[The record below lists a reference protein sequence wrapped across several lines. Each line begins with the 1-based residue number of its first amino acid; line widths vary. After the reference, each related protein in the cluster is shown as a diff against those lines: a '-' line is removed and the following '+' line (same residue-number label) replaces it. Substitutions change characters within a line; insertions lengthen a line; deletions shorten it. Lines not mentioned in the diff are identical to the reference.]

1 MKAPMN
7 TFKIFVI
14 EDDPFYGELIRRHL
28 ALNPDNEVFLF
39 STGKDAL
46 TNLHISP
53 HLISLDYRLPDL
65 SGMEVLKRIN
75 TSNPDIPVIIVSGQ
89 EDINTA
95 VELLRM
101 GAYDYFV
108 KDDHT
113 KTRLW
118 NAANKIRE
126 NLMLRTELSELKEE
140 VGKKY
145 EFGNI
150 LKGNSQEIQRIF
162 RLMSRAIKTNITVS
176 ITGETGTGKELVA
189 KAIHYNSGRSNKPF
203 VAVNVSAIPN
213 ELIES
218 ELFGYEK
225 GAFTGAT
232 TRKIGKFE
240 QATEGTLFL
249 DEIGEMGLNMQAKIL
264 RVLQEN
270 ELTRIGG
277 NTVIKISP
285 RIIVATHRN
294 LAEEVRKGN
303 FREDLYY
310 RILGL
315 PIELPPLRDRG
326 HDILILAK
334 HFSDTFC
341 KENGLP
347 AKTITKEAQDKLLDY
362 TFPGNVRELRAV
374 IELACVLSD
383 STKIEPSHINFNST
397 NSLSDFLLEETSLA
411 EYNKKII
418 RYFLVKYNNNV
429 NLAAK
434 KLDIGKSTIYRMIK
448 NNEL

>member
-1 MKAPMN
+1 MN
-7 TFKIFVI
+7 TFKIFIV
-14 EDDPFYGELIRRHL
+14 EDDPFYGELLRRHL
-28 ALNPDNEVFLF
+28 ALNPDNDVRLF
-39 STGKDAL
+39 KTGKEILAS
-46 TNLHISP
+46 LHLQP

-65 SGMEVLKRIN
+65 SGMDILKRIN
-75 TSNPDIPVIIVSGQ
+75 ASNPDIPVIIVSGQ

-95 VELLRM
+95 VELLRL
-101 GAYDYFV
+101 GAYDYYV

-118 NAANKIRE
+118 NTANKVRE
-126 NLMLRTELSELKEE
+126 NIMLKNELLKLKDE

-145 EFGNI
+145 EFTNI
-150 LKGNSQEIQRIF
+150 LKGNSEEMQRIF
-162 RLMSRAIKTNITVS
+162 KLMRRATKTNITIS

-189 KAIHYNSGRSNKPF
+189 KAIHYNSNRTRKPF
-203 VAVNVSAIPN
+203 VAVNVSAIPS

-225 GAFTGAT
+225 GAFTGAS

-240 QATEGTLFL
+240 QASEGTLFL
-249 DEIGEMGLNMQAKIL
+249 DEIGEMGMSMQAKIL

-277 NTVIKISP
+277 NATIKINP

-315 PIELPPLRDRG
+315 PIELPPLRDRDR
-326 HDILILAK
+326 DILVLAN
-334 HFSDTFC
+334 HFSNTFC
-341 KENGLP
+341 KENGFDP
-347 AKTITKEAQDKLLDY
+347 KSISKDAQDKLLSY
-362 TFPGNVRELRAV
+362 TFPGNVRELRAI
-374 IELACVLSD
+374 IELACVMSD
-383 STKIEPSHINFNST
+383 GESIEPAHINFNST

-411 EYNKKII
+411 EYNLKII
-418 RYFLVKYNNNV
+418 RYFLTKYDNNV
-429 NLAAK
+429 NVAAN
-434 KLDIGKSTIYRMIK
+434 KLNIGKSTIYRLLK

>member
-1 MKAPMN
+1 MN

-14 EDDPFYGELIRRHL
+14 EDDPFYGELLRRHL
-28 ALNPDNEVFLF
+28 ALNPDNEVYLF
-39 STGKDAL
+39 KSGKEAL
-46 TNLHISP
+46 SKIHIQP
-53 HLISLDYRLPDL
+53 HLVSLDYRLPDL
-65 SGMEVLKRIN
+65 SGMEVLKRIHA
-75 TSNPDIPVIIVSGQ
+75 SFPEIPVIIVSGQ

-118 NAANKIRE
+118 NATNKVRE
-126 NLMLRTELSELKEE
+126 NMLLKNELSELKKE

-145 EFGNI
+145 EFANI
-150 LKGNSQEIQRIF
+150 LKGNSEEMQRIF
-162 RLMSRAIKTNITVS
+162 RLMSRATKTNITVS
-176 ITGETGTGKELVA
+176 ISGETGTGKELVA
-189 KAIHYNSGRSNKPF
+189 KAIHYNSDRAKKPF

-225 GAFTGAT
+225 GAFTGAN

-240 QATEGTLFL
+240 QASEGTLFL
-249 DEIGEMGLNMQAKIL
+249 DEIGEMDINMQAKIL
-264 RVLQEN
+264 RVIQEN

-277 NTVIKISP
+277 NTTIKINP

-294 LAEEVRKGN
+294 LAEEVQKGN

-326 HDILILAK
+326 NDILILAK
-334 HFSDTFC
+334 FFTDTFC
-341 KENGLP
+341 KENGLSQ
-347 AKTITKEAQDKLLDY
+347 KTITKEAQDKLLTY
-362 TFPGNVRELRAV
+362 SFPGNVRELRAV
-374 IELACVLSD
+374 VELGCVMSDGDTIEA
-383 STKIEPSHINFNST
+383 SHINFNST
-397 NSLSDFLLEETSLA
+397 NSLSNFLLEETTLA
-411 EYNKKII
+411 EYSRKII

-429 NLAAK
+429 TLAAK
-434 KLDIGKSTIYRMIK
+434 KLDIGKSTIYRMLK